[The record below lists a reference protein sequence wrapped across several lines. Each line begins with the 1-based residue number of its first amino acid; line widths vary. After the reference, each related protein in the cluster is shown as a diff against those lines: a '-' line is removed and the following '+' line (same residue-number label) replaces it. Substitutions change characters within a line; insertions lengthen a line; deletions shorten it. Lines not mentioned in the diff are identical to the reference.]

1 MLLVLL
7 LAQVLALQLNIL
19 HGNGA
24 IFLLAADTLH
34 TIIADFLRVEIA
46 AITFTAADTN
56 PVVQNTF
63 LLALHRHSPLMA
75 IS

>member
-34 TIIADFLRVEIA
+34 TIVADFLRVEIA
-46 AITFTAADTN
+46 AVTFATADTN